1 MKKHLFIIFFF
12 TSLLGQAQSL
22 KEIEQFETSYQNCL
36 DNGGFMK
43 GCSIKFYS
51 QTDSLLN
58 VVYNNLKMKINSTA
72 KSNLKKEQLEWLK
85 KRDAYFI
92 KARKETISEVGNFE
106 DSQDFQMIL
115 IDKKSSFVMIRVKE
129 LLKRI

>member
-1 MKKHLFIIFFF
+1 
-12 TSLLGQAQSL
+12 
-22 KEIEQFETSYQNCL
+22 
-36 DNGGFMK
+36 MK